1 LNNYEYIKLTRHG
14 HIMTLMLS
22 RPKAMNALSS
32 GLMEEIERASR
43 EFLNDEETRVVVFR
57 GSGRHF
63 SAGADLKERRARRN
77 MVMQRRDFALGARMI
92 RAITEIQQV
101 TIAAIHGVALG
112 GGACISTAC
121 DFRVA
126 TDDAVCGYPEVNLGM
141 NLMWQSLPLCV
152 RLVGPAR
159 AKRMIMLGDK
169 ENAETLLGWGFLDE
183 VVPVSELDQTV
194 DKMAARYAGQPPAAM
209 QMIKQSINAV
219 SSGMDQAIM
228 HMDAD
233 QNMLTARS
241 EDRVEGMSAFF
252 EKREPEFKG
261 N

>member
-1 LNNYEYIKLTRHG
+1 
-14 HIMTLMLS
+14 MTLTLN
-22 RPKAMNALSS
+22 RPEAMNALSS
-32 GLMEEIERASR
+32 GLMEEIEQASR
-43 EFLNDEETRVVVFR
+43 EFLNDEETRVVVLR
-57 GSGRHF
+57 GSGKHF
-63 SAGADLKERRARRN
+63 SAGADLKESRLARN

-112 GGACISTAC
+112 GGACIPTAC
-121 DFRVA
+121 DFRIA

-152 RLVGPAR
+152 RLIGPAR

-169 ENAETLLGWGFLDE
+169 ENAETLLGWGFLDQ
-183 VVPVSELDQTV
+183 VVPVSELDQAV
-194 DKMAARYAGQPPAAM
+194 DQMAARYASQPPAAM

-241 EDRVEGMSAFF
+241 EDRVEGMTAFF

>member
-1 LNNYEYIKLTRHG
+1 LNNYQYIKLTRNG
-14 HIMTLMLS
+14 QIMTLMLN
-22 RPKAMNALSS
+22 RPEAMNALSS
-32 GLMEEIERASR
+32 GLMEEIEQASR

-57 GSGRHF
+57 GSGKHF
-63 SAGADLKERRARRN
+63 SAGADLKESRVARN
-77 MVMQRRDFALGARMI
+77 LVMQRRDFALGARMI

-112 GGACISTAC
+112 GGACIPTAC
-121 DFRVA
+121 DFRIA

-152 RLVGPAR
+152 RLIGPAR

-169 ENAETLLGWGFLDE
+169 ENAETLLGWGFLDQ
-183 VVPVSELDQTV
+183 VVPVLELDQALGY
-194 DKMAARYAGQPPAAM
+194 MAARYAGQPPAAM

-241 EDRVEGMSAFF
+241 EDRVEGMNAFF

>member
-1 LNNYEYIKLTRHG
+1 MNNYEYIKLTRKG
-14 HIMTLMLS
+14 HTMTLMLN
-22 RPKAMNALSS
+22 RPEAMNALSS
-32 GLMEEIERASR
+32 GLMEEIEQASR
-43 EFLNDEETRVVVFR
+43 ELLNDEKTRVVVVR
-57 GSGRHF
+57 GSGKHF
-63 SAGADLKERRARRN
+63 SAGADLKESRLARN

-112 GGACISTAC
+112 GGACIPTAC
-121 DFRVA
+121 DFRIA
-126 TDDAVCGYPEVNLGM
+126 TDDAVCGYPEVKLGM

-152 RLVGPAR
+152 RLIGPAR

-169 ENAETLLGWGFLDE
+169 ENAETLLGWGFLDQ
-183 VVPVSELDQTV
+183 VVPAPELDQAV
-194 DKMAARYAGQPPAAM
+194 DQMAARYAGQPPAAM